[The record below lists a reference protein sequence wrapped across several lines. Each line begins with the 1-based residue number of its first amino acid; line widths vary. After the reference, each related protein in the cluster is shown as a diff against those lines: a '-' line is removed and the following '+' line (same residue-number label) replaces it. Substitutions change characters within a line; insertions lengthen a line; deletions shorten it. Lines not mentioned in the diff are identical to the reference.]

1 MKDKKGEK
9 QVGKQIGKRR
19 KEKTIR
25 FFVKRQQNF
34 VLKRQQDFV
43 LKRQQDFV
51 LKRQQDFVKKT
62 AEFCFEEETFCAGS
76 FALVLKTIETIL
88 NLICRCNDNLDQ
100 GC

>member
-9 QVGKQIGKRR
+9 QIGKLVGKRR

-51 LKRQQDFVKKT
+51 LKKQQNF
-62 AEFCFEEETFCAGS
+62 
-76 FALVLKTIETIL
+76 VLKKKRFAQAPL
-88 NLICRCNDNLDQ
+88 
-100 GC
+100 GWF

>member
-9 QVGKQIGKRR
+9 QIGKLVGKRR

-51 LKRQQDFVKKT
+51 LK
-62 AEFCFEEETFCAGS
+62 
-76 FALVLKTIETIL
+76 
-88 NLICRCNDNLDQ
+88 
-100 GC
+100 

>member
-34 VLKRQQDFV
+34 VLKK
-43 LKRQQDFV
+43 KR
-51 LKRQQDFVKKT
+51 
-62 AEFCFEEETFCAGS
+62 
-76 FALVLKTIETIL
+76 FAQAPL
-88 NLICRCNDNLDQ
+88 
-100 GC
+100 GWF